1 MSTAKTLVKKQK
13 QKNKLVE
20 ENVGQGNNYEIDGSE
35 HLSPTMYL
43 AGVWNAD
50 HVLDSWFLQWLHS
63 CLLAHFVINDKL

>member
-50 HVLDSWFLQWLHS
+50 HVLDS
-63 CLLAHFVINDKL
+63 